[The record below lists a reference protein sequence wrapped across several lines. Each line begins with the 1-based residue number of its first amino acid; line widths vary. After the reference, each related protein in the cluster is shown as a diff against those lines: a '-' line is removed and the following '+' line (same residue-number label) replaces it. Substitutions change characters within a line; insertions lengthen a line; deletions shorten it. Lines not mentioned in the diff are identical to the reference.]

1 MDADFGQ
8 HVQRELSGEPAPSPQ
23 IPATDSDS
31 AYPEEEF
38 GDPGSALNENS
49 TYYQQQQL
57 HHHQEESH
65 ISPEPTT
72 VTVVPA
78 TIALVIAED

>member
-1 MDADFGQ
+1 M
-8 HVQRELSGEPAPSPQ
+8 QRELSGEPAPSPQ
-23 IPATDSDS
+23 IPSTDSDS

-49 TYYQQQQL
+49 TYYQQQQQQY
-57 HHHQEESH
+57 HHHQGESH
-65 ISPEPTT
+65 MSPEPTT